1 MHSEHPWC
9 TTDASWRKG
18 QANRHL
24 RNHLRCRCLYSCF
37 HVLFIQIN
45 QRLCWIW
52 LTRRESI
59 VTSMS
64 DVAASL
70 RLRMLN
76 TWMEFI
82 KPYLPEN
89 LLAISFPFCLEMRSP
104 TLREIRFTQSLNSY
118 LSVLAGNLLSKVA
131 NSGAA
136 LFCDFSFYHVFF
148 FFFLKSAKFEVRV
161 LLFYNLLRVR
171 GESIK
176 GSVFPIFKY
185 SLTHWLKSREP
196 RKKNQLQIIILWKIF
211 VTPMFIL

>member
-9 TTDASWRKG
+9 TTDASWRNG

-64 DVAASL
+64 DVEASL
-70 RLRMLN
+70 RFRMRN
-76 TWMEFI
+76 SWMEFI

-89 LLAISFPFCLEMRSP
+89 LLAISFPFCLDMRSP
-104 TLREIRFTQSLNSY
+104 TLREIQFTQSLNSY
-118 LSVLAGNLLSKVA
+118 LSVPAGNLLPNVA
-131 NSGAA
+131 NSDAA
-136 LFCDFSFYHVFF
+136 SFCDFSFYHVFR
-148 FFFLKSAKFEVRV
+148 KSANFKVRV
-161 LLFYNLLRVR
+161 ILFYNLLIVS
-171 GESIK
+171 GESISYLK
-176 GSVFPIFKY
+176 IFTH
-185 SLTHWLKSREP
+185 SLTRITW
-196 RKKNQLQIIILWKIF
+196 I
-211 VTPMFIL
+211 